1 MRPLEMFL
9 KPTQDELFS
18 MLRKLYKGN
27 KGFFSKDNFILIE
40 GDAPIL
46 LVAHLD
52 TVHEEPVKTICKSD
66 DGNILMSPEGIG
78 GDDRCGVFVLV
89 NAFDMS
95 VNKPFLLF
103 TCHEEIGGVGAEKF
117 CRAHQLGKLPKA
129 LDELKLIVEVDRKG
143 NRDAV
148 YYDCFNPE
156 LEKYI
161 TSKGFNTA
169 VGSFSDIS
177 LIAPELDVAAVN
189 LSGGYYN
196 AHTLHEYINRKHLN
210 NTLSKV
216 VEIISDTAQ
225 EIFPKYEYFSCDDWN
240 FFNEDE
246 IIQTLPSE
254 YQQIYYELLDIYSV
268 DELENFR
275 ITYGD
280 KILLEIYAD
289 EFGNTDHTRDK

>member
-27 KGFFSKDNFILIE
+27 KGFFSKGNFILIE

-66 DGNILMSPEGIG
+66 DGNILMSPQGIG

-89 NAFDMS
+89 NAFDIS

-148 YYDCFNPE
+148 YYDCYNPE

-169 VGSFSDIS
+169 TGSFSDIS

-189 LSGGYYN
+189 LSAGYYN

-289 EFGNTDHTRDK
+289 EFGNTAHTNDK